1 MARRSEPR
9 QRRRPRG
16 GRLALLLVL
25 LLIVFAIV
33 AVVVFAGPL
42 SRLFQTRTS
51 APTQAAADGPV
62 LRFIF
67 PPETAPDRILLKTGV
82 NILLTH
88 VDNAPD
94 KIALQPPP
102 GDLVGSFTWTVI
114 PHQGSHNVR
123 RLIGEAEWQ
132 GRVFKLCEAIDDQE
146 SPVPKYA
153 ERYFP
158 VNNAGVRFRNPQRA
172 DQAPF
177 VTFLNE
183 AIAEI
188 PAGQM
193 PIGEPPP
200 PRIAAMAERLIPL
213 CTGQTGPVPPSPV
226 R

>member
-1 MARRSEPR
+1 MARQSEPR
-9 QRRRPRG
+9 LRRRPSR
-16 GRLALLLVL
+16 GRLALLVLL
-25 LLIVFAIV
+25 LLIVLAIV
-33 AVVVFAGPL
+33 LIVMFAGPL
-42 SRLFQTRTS
+42 SRLLPGRAFSPSQVTPS
-51 APTQAAADGPV
+51 GPV

-67 PPETAPDRILLKTGV
+67 PPETATDRILLKTGV

-88 VDNAPD
+88 EDRSPD

-158 VNNAGVRFRNPQRA
+158 VNNAGVRFRNPERI
-172 DQAPF
+172 DQVPF

-200 PRIAAMAERLIPL
+200 ARIAAMAERLIPL
-213 CTGQTGPVPPSPV
+213 CTGQTGVVPPSPV